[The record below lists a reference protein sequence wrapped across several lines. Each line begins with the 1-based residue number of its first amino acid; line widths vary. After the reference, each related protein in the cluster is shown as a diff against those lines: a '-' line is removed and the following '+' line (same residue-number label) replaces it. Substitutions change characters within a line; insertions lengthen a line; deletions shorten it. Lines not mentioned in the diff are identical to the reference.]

1 MDENLQFDDVKRS
14 FGSILEQNLILKEM
28 NSVVYKIYGLSD
40 NDINIIEKTE

>member
-1 MDENLQFDDVKRS
+1 MNTNCEDK
-14 FGSILEQNLILKEM
+14 NLILKEM